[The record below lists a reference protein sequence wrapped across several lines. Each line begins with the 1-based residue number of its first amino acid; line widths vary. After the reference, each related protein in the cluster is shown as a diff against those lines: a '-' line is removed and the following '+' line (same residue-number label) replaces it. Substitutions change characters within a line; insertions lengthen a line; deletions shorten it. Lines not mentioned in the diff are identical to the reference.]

1 MREPEAPQWA
11 EQAAEAK
18 AETRRLGFGK
28 TARGPGSG
36 EYLAA
41 LRPHLQDVRASLASS
56 VGVPSRSNDTCLEQ
70 VLRYVAENRPADPA
84 LAAADRLAE
93 LAAGG
98 DEEARD
104 AVADLPAAEGEEQV
118 ESPDGMA
125 RTTSARSEVHTWS
138 QAAEEPARS
147 AEAEQKGQTEGKVDS
162 LGALSLQIGRA
173 RATSTLVVATNLQS
187 APQPE
192 PEPEPEL
199 EPEPDPESSEP
210 EESPAAPQTPTPRDG
225 AGEPAEEEEEEDEE
239 DEDEIVE

>member
-1 MREPEAPQWA
+1 MREPDAPQWA

-41 LRPHLQDVRASLASS
+41 LRPHLQDVRAPPAFPWVCRAALT
-56 VGVPSRSNDTCLEQ
+56 VRVFRQ
-70 VLRYVAENRPADPA
+70 VLRHVAENRPADPA

-104 AVADLPAAEGEEQV
+104 AVGDLPAAEGEEQDGA
-118 ESPDGMA
+118 DGMS

-138 QAAEEPARS
+138 EAAEEPARS

-162 LGALSLQIGRA
+162 LGGLSLQIGRA
-173 RATSTLVVATNLQS
+173 RATSSLVVATNLQS
-187 APQPE
+187 RTEA
-192 PEPEPEL
+192 
-199 EPEPDPESSEP
+199 S
-210 EESPAAPQTPTPRDG
+210 G
-225 AGEPAEEEEEEDEE
+225 M
-239 DEDEIVE
+239 